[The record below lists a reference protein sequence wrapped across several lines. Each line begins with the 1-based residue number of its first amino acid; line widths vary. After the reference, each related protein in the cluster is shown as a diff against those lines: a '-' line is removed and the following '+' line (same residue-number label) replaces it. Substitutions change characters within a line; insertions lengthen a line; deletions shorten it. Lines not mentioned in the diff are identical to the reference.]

1 MDERSSKDAPMTL
14 SNPQRA
20 GIFAILAIVMLAT
33 RVNHFAALPDA
44 SWAVFFVA
52 GFYLRGSARWA
63 FPLLMALAVLI
74 DFFVI
79 TSQGIDFWSHYCVS
93 IAYWFLVP
101 AYLALWFGGSLLRR
115 MYRGLG
121 VRELV
126 LLAGSL
132 VVAVSV
138 SYVVSNGSYY
148 WLSDTWMAGGQLRS
162 FGGWIENLGDWYLGY
177 LRTNAMYVGIAA
189 VLHVGVVLAVRSVS
203 GVAPSD
209 GARSVR
215 G

>member
-1 MDERSSKDAPMTL
+1 MSLTPS
-14 SNPQRA
+14 QRA
-20 GIFAILAIVMLAT
+20 GIFLILAFVMTAT

-44 SWAVFFVA
+44 SWAVFFAA

-79 TSQGIDFWSHYCVS
+79 TGQGIDFWSHYCVS

-101 AYLALWFGGSLLRR
+101 AYLALWAGGSLMRK

-121 VRELV
+121 IRELG
-126 LLAGSL
+126 LLGAFAI
-132 VVAVSV
+132 VAMTV
-138 SYVVSNGSYY
+138 SYAISNGSYY
-148 WLSDTWMAGGQLRS
+148 WLSDTWMAGGQVRS
-162 FGGWIENLGDWYLGY
+162 FGGWIENLGDWYLPY
-177 LRTNAMYVGIAA
+177 LRTTLMYVGVGA
-189 VLHVGVVLAVRSVS
+189 VLHVAITLAAR
-203 GVAPSD
+203 GIA
-209 GARSVR
+209 GTAAQAQRSVR

>member
-1 MDERSSKDAPMTL
+1 MSLTP
-14 SNPQRA
+14 PQRA
-20 GIFAILAIVMLAT
+20 GIFLILALVMTAT

-44 SWAVFFVA
+44 SWAVLFAA

-79 TSQGIDFWSHYCVS
+79 TGQGIDFWSHYCVS

-101 AYLALWFGGSLLRR
+101 AYLALWAGGSLLRR

-121 VRELV
+121 MRELA
-126 LLAGSL
+126 LLGAFAI
-132 VVAVSV
+132 VAMTV
-138 SYVVSNGSYY
+138 SYAISNGSYY
-148 WLSDTWMAGGQLRS
+148 WLSDTWMAGGKVRS
-162 FGGWIENLGDWYLGY
+162 FGGWMENLGDWYVPY
-177 LRTNAMYVGIAA
+177 LKTTLMYVGIGAALHAA
-189 VLHVGVVLAVRSVS
+189 VTLAARSI
-203 GVAPSD
+203 GGATSD
-209 GARSVR
+209 AARSVR

>member
-1 MDERSSKDAPMTL
+1 MSLTPS
-14 SNPQRA
+14 QRA
-20 GIFAILAIVMLAT
+20 GIFLILAFVMTAT

-44 SWAVFFVA
+44 SWAVFFAA

-79 TSQGIDFWSHYCVS
+79 TGQGIDFWSHYCVS

-101 AYLALWFGGSLLRR
+101 AYLALWAGGSLLRK

-121 VRELV
+121 IRELG
-126 LLAGSL
+126 LLGAFAI
-132 VVAVSV
+132 VAMTV
-138 SYVVSNGSYY
+138 SYAISNGSYY
-148 WLSDTWMAGGQLRS
+148 WLSDTWMAGGQVRS
-162 FGGWIENLGDWYLGY
+162 FGGWIENLGDWYLPY
-177 LRTNAMYVGIAA
+177 LRTTLMYVGVGA
-189 VLHVGVVLAVRSVS
+189 VLHVAITLAAR
-203 GVAPSD
+203 GIA
-209 GARSVR
+209 GTAAQAQRSVR

>member
-1 MDERSSKDAPMTL
+1 MVRRSFQDAPMTL

-20 GIFAILAIVMLAT
+20 GLFAILAIVMTAT

-79 TSQGIDFWSHYCVS
+79 TGQGIDFWSHYCVS
-93 IAYWFLVP
+93 VAYWFLVP
-101 AYLALWFGGSLLRR
+101 AYLTLWLGGSVLRR
-115 MYRGLG
+115 FYHGFG
-121 VRELV
+121 VRELA
-126 LLAGSL
+126 LL
-132 VVAVSV
+132 VVAAFAAVSV
-138 SYVVSNGSYY
+138 CYVISNGSYY
-148 WLSDTWMAGGQLRS
+148 WLSETWLAGGKLRT
-162 FGGWIENLGDWYLGY
+162 FGGWLENLGDWYLPY
-177 LRTNAMYVGIAA
+177 LRTDAMYIGIAA
-189 VLHVGVVLAVRSVS
+189 VLHVGVTLAARSLGDSTRTGVRS
-203 GVAPSD
+203 
-209 GARSVR
+209 AR